1 MTQNESNI
9 FSLQVDAKKAAEV
22 AAMLLSKDL
31 KTMDVKQFLAF
42 TVPKIENWSKQL
54 ERLKEYSQKRDF
66 CNASDIWALA
76 GPRQTHGRTLATS
89 PTKGI
94 RLMSRAPSG
103 FGKIC
108 TGFSD
113 FPEKSAAVVY
123 RAEIK
128 NEFCWYW
135 LR

>member
-9 FSLQVDAKKAAEV
+9 LSLQVDAKKAAEV

-66 CNASDIWALA
+66 CNASEFSAYM
-76 GPRQTHGRTLATS
+76 GVSRTTTYTWKNLGYITYQGNKIDVQG
-89 PTKGI
+89 TI
-94 RLMSRAPSG
+94 RLW
-103 FGKIC
+103 
-108 TGFSD
+108 
-113 FPEKSAAVVY
+113 E
-123 RAEIK
+123 
-128 NEFCWYW
+128 NLHW
-135 LR
+135 LF

>member
-9 FSLQVDAKKAAEV
+9 LSLQVDAKKAAEV

-66 CNASDIWALA
+66 CNASEFSAYMGVSRTTTMEEPWLHHL
-76 GPRQTHGRTLATS
+76 PR
-89 PTKGI
+89 
-94 RLMSRAPSG
+94 
-103 FGKIC
+103 
-108 TGFSD
+108 
-113 FPEKSAAVVY
+113 E
-123 RAEIK
+123 
-128 NEFCWYW
+128 
-135 LR
+135 